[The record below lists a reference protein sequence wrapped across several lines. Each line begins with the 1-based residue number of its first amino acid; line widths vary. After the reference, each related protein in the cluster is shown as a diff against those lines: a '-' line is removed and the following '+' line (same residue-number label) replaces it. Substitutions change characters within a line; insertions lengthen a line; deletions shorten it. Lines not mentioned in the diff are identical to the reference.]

1 MMKRYIFSIVSILT
15 FFISNAQIEWIDTTY
30 NFGTIQEELG
40 KQYGKIRFVNKSSE
54 STIINKVKT
63 TCGCTV
69 ADYPKDEILPGD
81 TAIINFS
88 FNPEGRLGKFEKA
101 IKIYY
106 GVNNELQI
114 IKIKGR
120 IIGKSSTL
128 KNQYPID
135 EGALR
140 LTANSIIVGDV
151 VKGSSRHNFIHAYN
165 QSNDTIFVSLKNV
178 PEAVSAGISD
188 KMIVPGD
195 IMTISMYYNSIKE
208 DNLGLNIYRF
218 EIVASQKGVEQQ
230 IPIELTANIKE
241 KTKQLTPEEMKNAPM
256 IFVNSNIIDLGN
268 ITREDKVINASI
280 QLRNEGE
287 SELIIKRIYSVD
299 KSITIKRM
307 PTKLSAGDKNNV
319 DIEINTL
326 LIPDGTFN
334 IRLEIISNDPLHQT
348 SMVRIVGQIK

>member
-1 MMKRYIFSIVSILT
+1 M
-15 FFISNAQIEWIDTTY
+15 
-30 NFGTIQEELG
+30 
-40 KQYGKIRFVNKSSE
+40 
-54 STIINKVKT
+54 
-63 TCGCTV
+63 
-69 ADYPKDEILPGD
+69 
-81 TAIINFS
+81 
-88 FNPEGRLGKFEKA
+88 
-101 IKIYY
+101 
-106 GVNNELQI
+106 QI